1 MVINIFVTSFYT
13 LKRHVK
19 SELGWRSDAANVAGL
34 EFVISS
40 RRAPSSVF
48 LRILRFSS
56 LHKTDIS
63 KFQFHQDRGIEW
75 KPATVRFA
83 KSCYFS
89 CLSLFYCISREEF
102 KFRGWYDAAFRLGQE
117 THQILF
123 ELQTRWAS
131 RSKSRS
137 WSQDVSSLVL
147 YRRLIPNHKFTSLYA
162 IKIVKYL
169 WRI

>member
-63 KFQFHQDRGIEW
+63 KFQFHQDRGIE
-75 KPATVRFA
+75 
-83 KSCYFS
+83 
-89 CLSLFYCISREEF
+89 
-102 KFRGWYDAAFRLGQE
+102 
-117 THQILF
+117 
-123 ELQTRWAS
+123 
-131 RSKSRS
+131 
-137 WSQDVSSLVL
+137 
-147 YRRLIPNHKFTSLYA
+147 
-162 IKIVKYL
+162 
-169 WRI
+169 